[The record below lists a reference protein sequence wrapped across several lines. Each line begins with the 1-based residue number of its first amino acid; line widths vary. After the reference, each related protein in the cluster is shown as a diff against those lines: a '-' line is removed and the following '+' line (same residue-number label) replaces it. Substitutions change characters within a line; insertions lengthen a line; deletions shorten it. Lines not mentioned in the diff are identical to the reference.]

1 MKPIIDMTPAELRIA
16 CAEKCG
22 WKVESKDTRIKN
34 VYYVKLIEPFLGI
47 VGSINCYIDDLDKT
61 IEFLKMKN
69 YPDYEHDRN
78 ALHELILNVPKDKH
92 EKFIKAIFGIQG
104 INVQLFPSALEGY
117 SWDGDIPEVIWN
129 LLIADPITIMRAFLT
144 VMEDNE

>member
-1 MKPIIDMTPAELRIA
+1 MTPAELRIA

-78 ALHELILNVPKDKH
+78 ALHELILNVPKDKRS
-92 EKFIKAIFGIQG
+92 KFVIILGKITLNRDLPAIISMY
-104 INVQLFPSALEGY
+104 VY
-117 SWDGDIPEVIWN
+117 D
-129 LLIADPITIMRAFLT
+129 LLIADPIAIMRAFLT
-144 VMEDNE
+144 VMEDNK

>member
-1 MKPIIDMTPAELRIA
+1 MKSITDMTPAELRIA

-78 ALHELILNVPKDKH
+78 ALHELILNVPKDKRS
-92 EKFIKAIFGIQG
+92 KFVIILGKITLNRDLPAIISMY
-104 INVQLFPSALEGY
+104 VY
-117 SWDGDIPEVIWN
+117 D
-129 LLIADPITIMRAFLT
+129 LLIADPIDIMRAFLT
-144 VMEDNE
+144 VMDDNR